1 MLASLTRWPFESRT
15 TTTTYTV
22 ALASVSLF
30 YVLWKRRSSRRAK
43 GVQVRRPH
51 KGQRDVSFLHMFL
64 RGADGKIGYSPF
76 AIKLETFLRINNL
89 PYVVVFDSFVSPQ
102 HRVTPWAEYD
112 GVIYEDID
120 EAISAISTKTNA
132 DMDSHLTLEQKAVG
146 RSLQAMLEHH
156 LYWTILMDRWV
167 YGKGCFVWVRP
178 AKIALNMSVSLK
190 QKINSEHGRCSRIM
204 AVQTRRPACHWDRA
218 NQDGGPNLLAW
229 HRKKVSR
236 ASVKRRPH
244 GR

>member
-1 MLASLTRWPFESRT
+1 
-15 TTTTYTV
+15 
-22 ALASVSLF
+22 
-30 YVLWKRRSSRRAK
+30 
-43 GVQVRRPH
+43 VRRPH
-51 KGQRDVSFLHMFL
+51 KGQRDVAFLHMFL

-178 AKIALNMSVSLK
+178 AKIALNMSFIETKNQFRTWSVFTD
-190 QKINSEHGRCSRIM
+190 HGCPGSPSGVPLGPCKPRW
-204 AVQTRRPACHWDRA
+204 RP
-218 NQDGGPNLLAW
+218 
-229 HRKKVSR
+229 
-236 ASVKRRPH
+236 
-244 GR
+244 